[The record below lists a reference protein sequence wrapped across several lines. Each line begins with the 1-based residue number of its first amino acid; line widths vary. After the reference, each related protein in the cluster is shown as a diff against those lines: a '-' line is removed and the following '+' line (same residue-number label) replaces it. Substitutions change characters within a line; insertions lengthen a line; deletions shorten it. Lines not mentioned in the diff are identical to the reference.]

1 MIPTLVDRRRHL
13 CGRVQAVGAISG
25 RRRHLEFI
33 RPFGEVAGRGEC
45 PAPAPFTRSKRQIP
59 RAKGPVR
66 PSEGLYFLGT
76 ATPPSRGAHQASML
90 HSCAEVRER
99 IDPNRPAANHTLP
112 ATLVQGQGTGASG
125 TMEDTLRPRSTIGC
139 SAWPCKLIVDFVME
153 TDLRP
158 QSRGGCVCKE
168 ASSSKQSMIVVL
180 ILLNL
185 VLRDL

>member
-1 MIPTLVDRRRHL
+1 MGRDRDQQPAARP
-13 CGRVQAVGAISG
+13 RVFA
-25 RRRHLEFI
+25 R
-33 RPFGEVAGRGEC
+33 FGEVAGRGEC

-112 ATLVQGQGTGASG
+112 ATLVQGQGTSKVLEHRGR
-125 TMEDTLRPRSTIGC
+125 TMEDTLRPGSIIGC